1 MCNIFAWEADIVKYS
16 VALCGILLSMRYR
29 LAIEYQGTRY
39 HGWQGQLNARTV
51 QGDLLR
57 AARELFGV
65 AVDIQGAGRTDAGV
79 HAIAQV
85 AHLETPQALAA
96 DRLVYGLNDLLPPD
110 INVLTAQ
117 LVDDRFHARHHA
129 VGRSYLY
136 QISRRRTAFGK
147 PFVWWI
153 KDSLN
158 IGAMRQA
165 AAGLVGMR
173 DFAGFT
179 DKRVEKDTS
188 TMVLVQEAVLAEAG
202 DLILVRLRASH
213 FLWKMVRRVVGCLAG
228 VGRGE
233 ISVREFEALFA
244 GPSPY
249 PARVTAPPSGLFL
262 EEVVYGLE
270 AFRRP
275 LDPVLGVSH
284 PQGTPP
290 ALPSAS
296 GGRADRL
303 REKPQSAPDQVKGG
317 PQRPDPAARTG
328 TNAPSKA
335 GSARKG
341 WRTKKGSG
349 RKPRKP

>member
-1 MCNIFAWEADIVKYS
+1 
-16 VALCGILLSMRYR
+16 MRYR

-39 HGWQGQLNARTV
+39 HGWQGQQNARTV
-51 QGDLLR
+51 QGELLR
-57 AARELFGV
+57 AGRELFGV

-79 HAIAQV
+79 HAIAQA
-85 AHLETPQALAA
+85 AHLEAPQALAGE
-96 DRLVYGLNDLLPPD
+96 RLVHGLNDLLPPD
-110 INVLTAQ
+110 INVLAAQ
-117 LVDDRFHARHHA
+117 PVDERFHARHHA

-153 KDSLN
+153 KDGLDLA
-158 IGAMRQA
+158 AMRRA
-165 AAGLVGMR
+165 AAGLAGMR

-188 TMVLVQEAVLAEAG
+188 TMVLVQEVVLAEAG

-233 ISVREFEALFA
+233 ISVKEFERLFA

-262 EEVVYGLE
+262 EEVIYGLE
-270 AFRRP
+270 AFCRP
-275 LDPVLGVSH
+275 LEPVLGVSR
-284 PQGTPP
+284 PQAAPP
-290 ALPSAS
+290 APLAAG
-296 GGRADRL
+296 GGRTDRL
-303 REKPQSAPDQVKGG
+303 REKPRSAADRVGEGARP
-317 PQRPDPAARTG
+317 PDPAQRAGTGARTDAG
-328 TNAPSKA
+328 TV
-335 GSARKG
+335 RKG
-341 WRTKKGSG
+341 WRTKKGAG
-349 RKPRKP
+349 RPSR

>member
-1 MCNIFAWEADIVKYS
+1 
-16 VALCGILLSMRYR
+16 MRYR

-39 HGWQGQLNARTV
+39 HGWQGQQNARTV
-51 QGDLLR
+51 QGELLR

-65 AVDIQGAGRTDAGV
+65 AVDLQGAGRTDAGV
-79 HAIAQV
+79 HALGQV
-85 AHLETPQALAA
+85 AHLETPQALAG
-96 DRLVYGLNDLLPPD
+96 DRLVYGLNDLLPQD
-110 INVLTAQ
+110 INILAAQ
-117 LVDDRFHARHHA
+117 PVDERFHARHHA

-153 KDSLN
+153 KDSLD
-158 IGAMRQA
+158 IEAMRRA
-165 AAGLVGMR
+165 ATGLPGMR

-188 TMVLVQEAVLAEAG
+188 TMVLVQQAVLVEAG

-233 ISVREFEALFA
+233 ISVREFEGLFA

-249 PARVTAPPSGLFL
+249 PAKVTAPPSGLFL
-262 EEVVYGLE
+262 EEVIYALE
-270 AFRRP
+270 EFRRP
-275 LDPVLGVSH
+275 LEPVLGVSH
-284 PQGTPP
+284 AQG
-290 ALPSAS
+290 AVSAPTS
-296 GGRADRL
+296 AIGERNDRL
-303 REKPQSAPDQVKGG
+303 REKPRAALDRVGG
-317 PQRPDPAARTG
+317 DRQHHVPAAQAVPD
-328 TNAPSKA
+328 NAVTARP
-335 GSARKG
+335 ARKG

-349 RKPRKP
+349 RSSR